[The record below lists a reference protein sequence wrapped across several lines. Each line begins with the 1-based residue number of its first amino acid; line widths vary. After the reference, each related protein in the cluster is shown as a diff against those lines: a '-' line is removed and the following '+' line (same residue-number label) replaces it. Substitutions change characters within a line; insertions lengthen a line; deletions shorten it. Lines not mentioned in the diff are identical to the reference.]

1 MEPAEEIARR
11 SALEYADFL
20 TPHLTA
26 DARVLDLGC
35 GDGELSAEL
44 LPWCGRVTALDVSA
58 SEMPAAAAT
67 LRLDRLA
74 FVQADA
80 GQLPFPDATFDA
92 VMAHSVLEAGV
103 DRARV
108 LAEALRVLEP
118 GGLFA
123 AASVDYGGLL
133 LAGPDVELLRRS
145 NEIRQE
151 IWLRSGADP
160 FLGRNLRGLVTDA
173 GFVDVDATT
182 KAFSYGTPSRVRG
195 FAAGRAAECSDA
207 EYVAAAAEAGLSTKS
222 EMADMA
228 SAWSRWA
235 LSDAAYAAFTWC
247 RVICRRPGLVSWAHR
262 R

>member
-1 MEPAEEIARR
+1 MELAEQIARR

-26 DARVLDLGC
+26 DAHVLDLGC
-35 GDGELSAEL
+35 GDGGLSAGL
-44 LPWCGRVTALDVSA
+44 LPWCGRVTALDASA
-58 SEMPAAAAT
+58 SEFPSAAAT
-67 LRLDRLA
+67 LRLDMLA

-80 GQLPFPDATFDA
+80 GQLPFRDGTFDA

-103 DRARV
+103 NRTRV
-108 LAEALRVLEP
+108 LAEAHRVLKP

-151 IWLRSGADP
+151 IWLRSEADP
-160 FLGRNLRGLVTDA
+160 FLGRSLRGLVTDA
-173 GFVDVDATT
+173 GFVDVEATT
-182 KAFSYGTPSRVRG
+182 KTFSYGTPSRVG
-195 FAAGRAAECSDA
+195 EFAAGRAAECADA
-207 EYVAAAAEAGLSTKS
+207 EFVAAAVDAGLSTMG

-235 LSDAAYAAFTWC
+235 GSDAAYAAFTWG
-247 RVICRRPGLVSWAHR
+247 RVICRRPGMSLQADGR
-262 R
+262 